1 MPWPVG
7 ACMPSLWRSYDQYDG
22 ITCKGQPHLKDAR
35 KVVESVME
43 GWRRLHDGRVALL
56 FEVGHHDVVVGL
68 PELGHLKSRSLVI
81 DTNKIWTSVVAKK
94 IKS

>member
-1 MPWPVG
+1 
-7 ACMPSLWRSYDQYDG
+7 
-22 ITCKGQPHLKDAR
+22 
-35 KVVESVME
+35 ME

-68 PELGHLKSRSLVI
+68 PELGHLKSRTLVI

>member
-1 MPWPVG
+1 MYVLVH
-7 ACMPSLWRSYDQYDG
+7 ACPLYGVATSIM
-22 ITCKGQPHLKDAR
+22 TACKGQPHLKDAR

-68 PELGHLKSRSLVI
+68 PELCHLKSRTLVI
-81 DTNKIWTSVVAKK
+81 DTNKILTSVVAKK
-94 IKS
+94 N